1 MAIKEESLMSR
12 VISGIIRW
20 LDDPLYSA
28 VTPIQEIHAT
38 EISEYLKKIDDD
50 LVYHKSLRSYDA
62 HAAVNIVE
70 SGFITPELVAEIEGL
85 DARIDALIDKAK
97 RRLPPGLIVIW
108 NELTSNIPDGWHWC
122 NGEAT
127 TPDTRG
133 KFVVMGYPGGTKF
146 PLHSYG
152 ENEQSLIGNLPA
164 HTHTFFNGFHAEN
177 YYDWNPWKT
186 PYGLSVGDSGEND
199 WDNSWAYL
207 KDTMDYAGTD
217 TSSTNVDINP
227 FHIKK
232 PFMMK
237 ALESPNTYTVEIIQP
252 KFGTITVNNSTT
264 SPLMV
269 PEGTIITAALVTGPE
284 HQVNSFTINGENR
297 ETPCYIVVAKD
308 IVITADVEE
317 RWVNVTVKQNSISKT
332 YINDN
337 YGTNFSFLYS
347 TRIKIST
354 DSTNAYKAIGYTI
367 ETPDGKTVQVANMRA
382 LMTALYANSD
392 DKTDETT
399 YTPPFLES
407 AFDLFNAHVSLGKT
421 ATRQDTKS
429 IVIDENEEVLTFVQ
443 TTFWTN
449 FYGSRNSSQKAY
461 VYLKID
467 GITVATKEIT
477 YVESGEY
484 TLQVFNADYK
494 LTKGEH
500 KFTLAIL
507 AKSVDTN
514 LDIALTS
521 NTITLT
527 HTGKIFESEEAQ

>member
-1 MAIKEESLMSR
+1 MAR
-12 VISGIIRW
+12 VIYGIIRW

-50 LVYHKSLRSYDA
+50 LSYHKSLRSYDA

-97 RRLPPGLIVIW
+97 RRLPSGLIVIW
-108 NELTSNIPDGWHWC
+108 NELTSNIPSGWHWC

-152 ENEQSLIGNLPA
+152 GNEQSLIGNLPK
-164 HTHTFFNGFHAEN
+164 HTHTFFNGFHAEM
-177 YYDWNPWKT
+177 YYDWDPWKT

-237 ALESPNTYTVEIIQP
+237 GLESPNTYTVEIVQP

-264 SPLMV
+264 SPLMLQ
-269 PEGTIITAALVTGPE
+269 EGTLIHITPNVGPE
-284 HQVNSFTINGENR
+284 HSVKSFTVNGENR
-297 ETPCYIVVAKD
+297 EYPCYIVVSQD
-308 IVITADVEE
+308 ILVTAVVEE
-317 RWVNVTVKQNSISKT
+317 RWVNVTVNQNSISKT
-332 YINDN
+332 YINGTH
-337 YGTNFSFLYS
+337 GTNFSFLYGS
-347 TRIKIST
+347 TIKIST
-354 DSTNAYKAIGYTI
+354 GSTNAYNATGYTI
-367 ETPDGKTVQVANMRA
+367 QTSDGNTVKVANMRA
-382 LMTALYANSD
+382 LMAALYEKPEISTE
-392 DKTDETT
+392 KTE
-399 YTPPFLES
+399 YVPPFIES
-407 AFDLFNAHVSLGKT
+407 AFDSFSANVQLGKT
-421 ATRQDTKS
+421 VTRQDTKS
-429 IVIDENEEVLTFVQ
+429 VTIEESEDVAILVQ
-443 TTFWTN
+443 TSFWTN
-449 FYGSRNSSQKAY
+449 FYGSRNPAQKIY

-467 GITVATKEIT
+467 GNTVSTKELT
-477 YVESGEY
+477 YVEDGEY
-484 TLQVFNADYK
+484 TLQMFNGDYR
-494 LTKGEH
+494 LDKGEH
-500 KFTLAIL
+500 KFTLYVQ
-507 AKSVDTN
+507 AKSIDAN
-514 LDIALTS
+514 LDLALTNS
-521 NTITLT
+521 DITLT
-527 HTGKIFESEEAQ
+527 HTGKVYESEEVQ